1 MICDRCQAAI
11 PSGEQTQHNGQMLCE
26 DCYMDVLS
34 PARACDPWAV
44 HSAKRFEESAGKPS
58 QLNKNQENIL
68 HVLEATGG
76 VELPEL
82 SRRTGLKPADLER
95 EIAALRHMEKLR
107 AEMRA
112 DRKVLCLW

>member
-1 MICDRCQAAI
+1 MKCDRCHAAI
-11 PSGEQTQHNGQMLCE
+11 PDGEQAEHNGQMLCE

-58 QLNKNQENIL
+58 QINENQKKIL
-68 HVLEATGG
+68 HALETTGG

-82 SRRTGLKPADLER
+82 SRRTGLQSAVLER
-95 EIAALRHMEKLR
+95 EMAALRHMEKLR
-107 AEMRA
+107 AEMRG
-112 DRKVLCLW
+112 DRKVICLW